1 MKKNPRRNVRKNNEN
16 NFLCSYVYIDK
27 ITFTVAGNIYNTKK
41 NYFLELNPNNCKTYA
56 SANEIFRFCYHNV
69 KEFRDYK
76 RAFYR
81 ERYRQKINNNVRQ
94 YIKYQTNTTEQNSNE
109 NN

>member
-1 MKKNPRRNVRKNNEN
+1 MYTSTKM
-16 NFLCSYVYIDK
+16 
-27 ITFTVAGNIYNTKK
+27 TFTVTGIIQNTKK
-41 NYFLELNPNNCKTYA
+41 DYFIELNPEKTDA
-56 SANEIFRFCYHNV
+56 STNEIFRFCYHNV
-69 KEFRDYK
+69 RQFRDYK

>member
-1 MKKNPRRNVRKNNEN
+1 M
-16 NFLCSYVYIDK
+16 
-27 ITFTVAGNIYNTKK
+27 TFTVNGIIYNTKK
-41 NYFLELNPNNCKTYA
+41 DYFLEKNPDKTDA
-56 SANEIFRFCYHNV
+56 STNEIFRFCYHNV

-81 ERYRQKINNNVRQ
+81 ERYRQMRQ
-94 YIKYQTNTTEQNSNE
+94 YIKYQKKTTEQYSNE